1 MEPKTVCVRVCQ
13 GGHRFEIRDVS
24 EKEGSLISVSCY
36 KGPLLL
42 EGPDEALIGELLE
55 EEQEKSR
62 YIRFQRTV
70 LADGSFCISGCVQVR
85 EASVFFRARIIRA
98 LMTACLSCL
107 QKAAARTA

>member
-1 MEPKTVCVRVCQ
+1 MELKTVCVRVCQ
-13 GGHRFEIRDVS
+13 GGHRFEIRDVPGQ
-24 EKEGSLISVSCY
+24 EGSLISVSCY
-36 KGPLLL
+36 QGPLLL
-42 EGPDEALIGELLE
+42 EGPDEALIGALLE

-62 YIRFQRTV
+62 YIRFQRTI

-107 QKAAARTA
+107 QKAAQGTA